1 MRLVDADEL
10 DVEDIPSYY
19 GSSCYAEDV
28 EKWIAE
34 APTVED
40 KVETRCNDCKNWN
53 SHPINGKVLLGKCS
67 AFNCVTRCHEFCSRA
82 KRR

>member
-28 EKWIAE
+28 EKWIAD

-40 KVETRCNDCKNWN
+40 EVEIRCYDCKKWIP
-53 SHPINGKVLLGKCS
+53 HPINSKVLVGECLV
-67 AFNCVTRCHEFCSRA
+67 FNCVTKCHEFCSRA
-82 KRR
+82 IRR